1 MIFFGLISVLI
12 WSLIFFYR
20 LVAGKG
26 VAYFWY
32 LLILGGIAF
41 LVYSDPSIKTAFI
54 GLLWALIST
63 GSLIA
68 LPFFYKTIFQ
78 ALDKPFSYE
87 KEKRKKEATNKTQAD
102 EIIAKAKSHPTSQKI
117 QEELEE
123 EKANKFEEDQ
133 SKLNQLYSE
142 YSHLVSSYLS
152 KFDELSPSMPYI
164 FAKEGS
170 GRGISVHLSF
180 IDMWFTHKVFGKG
193 HFFTPFMKLE
203 IYRSYRN
210 DDVWIIFYS
219 LDDELLETKIILDKD
234 TTPLK
239 IESIFEEG
247 WKKLLHSIKAKKI
260 EDEFLKTYAELK
272 NISDKEGIS
281 IEKLCRNLS
290 K

>member
-1 MIFFGLISVLI
+1 
-12 WSLIFFYR
+12 
-20 LVAGKG
+20 
-26 VAYFWY
+26 
-32 LLILGGIAF
+32 
-41 LVYSDPSIKTAFI
+41 
-54 GLLWALIST
+54 
-63 GSLIA
+63 
-68 LPFFYKTIFQ
+68 
-78 ALDKPFSYE
+78 
-87 KEKRKKEATNKTQAD
+87 
-102 EIIAKAKSHPTSQKI
+102 
-117 QEELEE
+117 
-123 EKANKFEEDQ
+123 
-133 SKLNQLYSE
+133 
-142 YSHLVSSYLS
+142 
-152 KFDELSPSMPYI
+152 
-164 FAKEGS
+164 
-170 GRGISVHLSF
+170 
-180 IDMWFTHKVFGKG
+180 
-193 HFFTPFMKLE
+193 MKLE